1 MFSNLDNFHN
11 DFRGGPSLIYDHQMV
26 LDSDLQT
33 IYIFGGKIL
42 NNNAS
47 HRSEAEYSGLYKYH
61 IPSNVWTVLK
71 PDNDPML
78 RLAVADS

>member
-1 MFSNLDNFHN
+1 
-11 DFRGGPSLIYDHQMV
+11 MV

-78 RLAVADS
+78 RLAARLILNKTMHYHEFYTKVPLNFL

>member
-1 MFSNLDNFHN
+1 M
-11 DFRGGPSLIYDHQMV
+11 IYDHQMV

-42 NNNAS
+42 NNS
-47 HRSEAEYSGLYKYH
+47 GIRSEAEYSGLYKYH

-71 PDNDPML
+71 PDNDLML
-78 RLAVADS
+78 RLVCF